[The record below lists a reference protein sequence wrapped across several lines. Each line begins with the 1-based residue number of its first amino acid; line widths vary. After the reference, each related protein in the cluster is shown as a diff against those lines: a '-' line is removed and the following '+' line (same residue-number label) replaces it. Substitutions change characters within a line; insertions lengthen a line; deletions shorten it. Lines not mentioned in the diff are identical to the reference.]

1 MVGLDTAELINLIFV
16 ALLVG
21 NDVAVWSVVHPA
33 LDTIPVREGFLAER
47 AMLLR
52 YKVQVPFL
60 ILFILASGIAVAV
73 QDPSGSRRFWL
84 SVSGCVAIFC
94 WQLIVISL
102 YPINVKVMGAKP
114 EDVPAEADWRSMR
127 RTWYQR
133 HTIRTVLSIAALVV
147 FLLAALK
154 V

>member
-73 QDPSGSRRFWL
+73 PKNRQ
-84 SVSGCVAIFC
+84 
-94 WQLIVISL
+94 
-102 YPINVKVMGAKP
+102 
-114 EDVPAEADWRSMR
+114 
-127 RTWYQR
+127 
-133 HTIRTVLSIAALVV
+133 AALRIASE
-147 FLLAALK
+147 LLENAKKSGLVRRALDAAGFSDADIAPPAG
-154 V
+154 

>member
-33 LDTIPVREGFLAER
+33 LDTIPVEHGFLAER

-60 ILFILASGIAVAV
+60 ILFILASGIAVAW
-73 QDPSGSRRFWL
+73 QDELWSRSFWL
-84 SVSGCVAIFC
+84 SVTGCVCIFL
-94 WQLIVISL
+94 WQVVVISL
-102 YPINVKVMGAKP
+102 YPINIKVMEAKP

-154 V
+154 L